1 MAAAAI
7 LRRTV
12 IVFGATFALSV
23 LLVPLVAMGSPAK
36 VSIGQPSISRIYFG
50 GKPTNPTITI
60 DGSDLN
66 YEGNQAV
73 PPKNPPYSPSNQ
85 TLCPVKITGIPGW
98 DYGTRLYFTDKSA
111 KPVWSAGRY
120 RPKLGELDC
129 IGLIVTQYTSGRIEY
144 HFGGFFKQRHFRVSP
159 GDFVGVAVNGTGTGV
174 HVKYGP
180 YGVAPGS

>member
-1 MAAAAI
+1 MAAAAV
-7 LRRTV
+7 LRRSM
-12 IVFGATFALSV
+12 IVFGATFALVV
-23 LLVPLVAMGSPAK
+23 LLVPLVASGSPRG
-36 VSIGQPSISRIYFG
+36 VSVGQPSISRIYFG

-73 PPKNPPYSPSNQ
+73 PPRNPPDTPSNQ

-144 HFGGFFKQRHFRVSP
+144 HFGGFFKQRHYKVNP
-159 GDFVGVAVNGTGTGV
+159 GDFAGVAVNGTGTGV
-174 HVKYGP
+174 HAKYGP